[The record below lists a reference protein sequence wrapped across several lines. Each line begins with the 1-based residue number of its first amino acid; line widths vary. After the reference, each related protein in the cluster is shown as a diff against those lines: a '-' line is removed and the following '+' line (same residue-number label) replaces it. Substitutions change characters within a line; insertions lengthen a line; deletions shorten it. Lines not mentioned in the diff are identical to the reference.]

1 MLYNYIMLAQAQ
13 HPAVPGFLIIPFL
26 ILIGMIASGPVL
38 FGHFWEHNYK
48 KVAITLGLTVLA
60 YYLFILHDVHMPIH
74 TFFEY
79 ASFAVLLSSLYIA
92 AGGIY
97 LNVNARA
104 TPLMNVALV
113 AVGAVLANLI
123 GTTGAS
129 LLLIRPFIRLNNHR
143 IKPYQIIF
151 FIFIVSNAGGL
162 LTPLGDPPLFI
173 GFLKGVPFFWT
184 LQHLFI
190 PWILSIGLLCLLF
203 FLVDSRNKE
212 TAFTP
217 RPEVVEKNDAKTE
230 FHFTGKRNLFWLAV
244 IIAAIFLDPNVIDG
258 LPHIFYDG
266 NKFSYLR
273 EVIQL
278 TAAFF
283 CFRFSSKTAL
293 AGNHFNFHPILEV
306 VFLFFGI
313 FFTMMPA
320 LQLSAEIASSP
331 AYAQYITPNF
341 LYWATGSLSGFLDN
355 APTYANFLSLGMAK
369 FELSQ
374 NSVVDVRHFAEGT
387 SVAGLDTLV
396 QLEAISLAA
405 VLFGAFTYIGN
416 GPNFMVKAI
425 AESAGIKMPSF
436 FAYILRYSIPFLLP
450 ILVMVWFLVVHLRL
464 F

>member
-1 MLYNYIMLAQAQ
+1 MLNNFILLAQAQ
-13 HPAVPGFLIIPFL
+13 HQLPGFMIIPFL
-26 ILIGMIASGPVL
+26 LLIGMIAAGPIF

-48 KVAITLGLTVLA
+48 KVAVVLGLTVLT
-60 YYLFILHDVHMPIH
+60 YYLFVLQDVHMPIH
-74 TFFEY
+74 TLFEY
-79 ASFAVLLSSLYIA
+79 ASFAILLSSLYIA

-97 LNVNARA
+97 INVNARA
-104 TPLMNVALV
+104 TPAMNVALV
-113 AVGAVLANLI
+113 ALGAVLANLV

-129 LLLIRPFIRLNNHR
+129 LLLIRPFIRLNVHR
-143 IKPYQIIF
+143 IKAYQIVF

-184 LQHLFI
+184 LQHLFV
-190 PWILSIGLLCLLF
+190 PWMIVIALLCLAF
-203 FLVDSRNKE
+203 YLVDRRNKE
-212 TAFTP
+212 TYTP
-217 RPEVVEKNDAKTE
+217 RPEVLAKVEERTE
-230 FHFTGKRNLFWLAV
+230 FYIKGKRNLAWLAV
-244 IIAAIFLDPNVIDG
+244 IIGAIFLDPNVIEG
-258 LPHIFYDG
+258 LPHIAYDG
-266 NKFSYLR
+266 NKFSFLR
-273 EVIQL
+273 EIIQL
-278 TAAFF
+278 SAAFG
-283 CFRFSSKTAL
+283 CYRFSSKTAL
-293 AGNHFNFHPILEV
+293 AGNQFNFHPILEV

-331 AYAQYITPNF
+331 QYAQYITPNF

-369 FELSQ
+369 YDMAH
-374 NSVVDVRHFAEGT
+374 NSVVEVRQFATGT
-387 SVAGLDTLV
+387 GTDPITLTL
-396 QLEAISLAA
+396 LEAISLAS

-436 FAYILRYSIPFLLP
+436 FGYVFRYSIPFLLP
-450 ILVMVWFLVVHLRL
+450 ILVIIWYLVVHLQL

>member
-1 MLYNYIMLAQAQ
+1 MLNNFILLVQSQ
-13 HPAVPGFLIIPFL
+13 HAAPGFLIIPFL
-26 ILIGMIASGPVL
+26 FLIGMIAAGPIF

-48 KVAITLGLTVLA
+48 TIAVTLGLTVLG
-60 YYLFILHDVHMPIH
+60 YYIFALGDYHMPVH

-79 ASFAVLLSSLYIA
+79 ASFAILLSSLYIA

-97 LNVNARA
+97 ININANA
-104 TPLMNVALV
+104 TPAMNVALV
-113 AVGAVLANLI
+113 AVGAVLANLV

-129 LLLIRPFIRLNNHR
+129 LLLIRPFIRLNVHR
-143 IKPYQIIF
+143 IKPYQIVF

-184 LQHLFI
+184 LQHLFT
-190 PWILSIGLLCLLF
+190 PWVLAVTLLCLIF
-203 FLVDSRNKE
+203 FLIDSRNKE
-212 TAFTP
+212 TEFTP
-217 RPEVVEKNDAKTE
+217 RPEVVAKNKARTE
-230 FHFTGKRNLFWLAV
+230 FYVSGKRNLFWLA
-244 IIAAIFLDPNVIDG
+244 IIIGAIFLDPNVIDG
-258 LPHIFYDG
+258 LPHIAYDG
-266 NKFSYLR
+266 NKFSFIR
-273 EVIQL
+273 EIIQL
-278 TAAFF
+278 SAAFA
-283 CFRFSSKTAL
+283 CYRFSSKTAL
-293 AGNHFNFHPILEV
+293 AGNQFNFHPILEV

-331 AYAQYITPNF
+331 QFAQYITPNF

-355 APTYANFLSLGMAK
+355 APTYANFLSLAMAK
-369 FELSQ
+369 YDMAQ
-374 NSVVDVRHFAEGT
+374 NSVVEVRQFATGT
-387 SVAGLDTLV
+387 GADPTTLV
-396 QLEAISLAA
+396 LLEAISLAA

-436 FAYILRYSIPFLLP
+436 FAYIVRYSIPFLLP
-450 ILVMVWFLVVHLRL
+450 ALILIWYLVVHLRL

>member
-1 MLYNYIMLAQAQ
+1 MLNNFILLAQAQ
-13 HPAVPGFLIIPFL
+13 HIVPSFLIIPFL

-48 KVAITLGLTVLA
+48 RISIFLGLGVLA
-60 YYLFILHDVHMPIH
+60 YYLLILQDFHMPVH

-79 ASFAVLLSSLYIA
+79 ASFAILLSSLYIA

-97 LNVNARA
+97 LNVNANA
-104 TPLMNVALV
+104 TPLMNVALM
-113 AVGAVLANLI
+113 AVGAVLANVI

-129 LLLIRPFIRLNNHR
+129 LLLIRPFIRLNVHR
-143 IKPYQIIF
+143 IKPYQIVF

-184 LQHLFI
+184 LQHMFT
-190 PWILSIGLLCLLF
+190 PWVIAILLLCLMF
-203 FLVDSRNKE
+203 YLVDRRNKE
-212 TAFTP
+212 TYTP
-217 RPEVVEKNDAKTE
+217 RPEVVAKNREKTE
-230 FHFTGKRNLFWLAV
+230 FHFIGKRNLAWLAV
-244 IIAAIFLDPNVIDG
+244 IIGAIFLDPNVIDG
-258 LPHIFYDG
+258 LPHIAYDG
-266 NKFSYLR
+266 NKFSFLR
-273 EVIQL
+273 EIIQL

-283 CFRFSSKTAL
+283 CYRTSNKTAL
-293 AGNHFNFHPILEV
+293 AGNHFSFHPILEV

-320 LQLSAEIASSP
+320 LQISAEIASAP
-331 AYAQYITPNF
+331 AFSKYITPNS

-355 APTYANFLSLGMAK
+355 APTYANFLSLAMAK
-369 FELSQ
+369 FDMAQ
-374 NSVVDVRHFAEGT
+374 NSVVEVRQFATGT
-387 SVAGLDTLV
+387 GEDPITLV
-396 QLEAISLAA
+396 LLEAISLSA

-436 FAYILRYSIPFLLP
+436 FGYIIRYSIPFLLP
-450 ILVMVWFLVVHLRL
+450 ILVIIWFLVVHLRL

>member
-1 MLYNYIMLAQAQ
+1 MLTNFILLAQNMISP
-13 HPAVPGFLIIPFL
+13 PAFLIIPFL
-26 ILIGMIASGPVL
+26 ILIGMIAAGPIF

-48 KVAITLGLTVLA
+48 KVAVVLGLTVLG
-60 YYLFILHDVHMPIH
+60 YYLFALQDVHMPVH

-79 ASFAVLLSSLYIA
+79 ASFAILLSSLYIA

-97 LNVNARA
+97 INVNANA
-104 TPLMNVALV
+104 TPAMNVLLV
-113 AVGAVLANLI
+113 AIGAVLANVV

-129 LLLIRPFIRLNNHR
+129 LLLIRPFIRLNVHR
-143 IKPYQIIF
+143 IKAYQIVF

-184 LQHLFI
+184 LQHLFT
-190 PWILSIGLLCLLF
+190 PWLISIALLCLAF
-203 FLVDSRNKE
+203 YLVDSRNKE
-212 TAFTP
+212 TDYIP
-217 RPEVVEKNDAKTE
+217 KPEVVARNEERTE
-230 FHFTGKRNLFWLAV
+230 FYVTGKRNLFWLA
-244 IIAAIFLDPNVIDG
+244 IIIGAIFLDPNVIDG
-258 LPHIFYDG
+258 LPHIYYDG
-266 NKFSYLR
+266 NKFSFLR
-273 EVIQL
+273 EIIQL
-278 TAAFF
+278 SAAFA

-293 AGNHFNFHPILEV
+293 AGNRFSFDPILEV

-331 AYAQYITPNF
+331 QYAQYITPNF

-355 APTYANFLSLGMAK
+355 APTYANFLSLAMAK
-369 FELSQ
+369 YDMAQ
-374 NSVVDVRHFAEGT
+374 NSVVEVRQFATGT
-387 SVAGLDTLV
+387 GTDPITLV
-396 QLEAISLAA
+396 LLEAVSLAS

-425 AESAGIKMPSF
+425 AESEGIKMPSF
-436 FAYILRYSIPFLLP
+436 FGYVIRYSIPFLLP
-450 ILVMVWFLVVHLRL
+450 ILVLVWYLVVHLRL

>member
-1 MLYNYIMLAQAQ
+1 MLFNFILLAQTQ
-13 HPAVPGFLIIPFL
+13 HPVPGYLIIPFL
-26 ILIGMIASGPVL
+26 LLIGMIASGPVL
-38 FGHFWEHNYK
+38 FPHFWEHNYK
-48 KVAITLGLTVLA
+48 KVAVTLGLLVLA
-60 YYLFILHDVHMPIH
+60 YYLFALQDVHMPIH
-74 TFFEY
+74 TLAEY

-97 LNVNARA
+97 ININARA

-113 AVGAVLANLI
+113 AIGAVLANI
-123 GTTGAS
+123 VGTTGAS
-129 LLLIRPFIRLNNHR
+129 LLLIRPFIRLNIHR
-143 IKPYQIIF
+143 IKPYQIVF

-184 LQHLFI
+184 LQHLFM
-190 PWILSIGLLCLLF
+190 PWVLAIILLCLAF
-203 FLVDSRNKE
+203 FLLDRRNKE
-212 TAFTP
+212 KEFTP
-217 RPEVVEKNDAKTE
+217 RPEVVSKIEEKTE
-230 FHFTGKRNLFWLAV
+230 FYITGKRNLFWLA
-244 IIAAIFLDPNVIDG
+244 IIIGAIFLDPNVVEG
-258 LPHIFYDG
+258 LPHIAYDG
-266 NKFSYLR
+266 NKFSFLR

-278 TAAFF
+278 SAAFA

-293 AGNHFNFHPILEV
+293 AGNQFNFHPILEV

-320 LQLSAEIASSP
+320 LQLSAEVASSP
-331 AYAQYITPNF
+331 QYAQYITANF

-355 APTYANFLSLGMAK
+355 APTYANFLSLAMAK
-369 FELSQ
+369 YDMAQ
-374 NSVVDVRHFAEGT
+374 NSVVEVRNFANGT
-387 SVAGLDTLV
+387 GTDPITLIL
-396 QLEAISLAA
+396 LEAISLAS

-436 FAYILRYSIPFLLP
+436 FAYVFRFSIPFLLP
-450 ILVMVWFLVVHLRL
+450 ILVLIWFLVVHLRL

>member
-1 MLYNYIMLAQAQ
+1 MLTNFILLAQAQ
-13 HPAVPGFLIIPFL
+13 HALPAFLIIPFL
-26 ILIGMIASGPVL
+26 ILIGMIAAGPIF

-48 KVAITLGLTVLA
+48 TVAVALGLTVLA
-60 YYLFILHDVHMPIH
+60 YYLFVLQDYHMPAH
-74 TFFEY
+74 TLAEY
-79 ASFAVLLSSLYIA
+79 ASFAILLSSLYIA

-97 LNVNARA
+97 ININANA

-113 AVGAVLANLI
+113 AVGAVLANFV

-129 LLLIRPFIRLNNHR
+129 LLLIRPFIRLNVHR
-143 IKPYQIIF
+143 IKPYQIVF

-184 LQHLFI
+184 LQHLFM
-190 PWILSIGLLCLLF
+190 PWILTIAVLCLIF
-203 FLVDSRNKE
+203 FVIDSRNKE
-212 TAFTP
+212 HYTP
-217 RPEVVEKNDAKTE
+217 KPEVVAKNEAKTE
-230 FHFTGKRNLFWLAV
+230 FYVSGKRNLFWLA
-244 IIAAIFLDPNVIDG
+244 IIIGAIFLDPNVIEG
-258 LPHIFYDG
+258 LPYISYDG
-266 NKFSYLR
+266 SKFSFLR
-273 EVIQL
+273 EIIQL
-278 TAAFF
+278 TASFF

-293 AGNHFNFHPILEV
+293 AGNKFNFHPILEV

-320 LQLSAEIASSP
+320 LQLSAAIASSP
-331 AYAQYITPNF
+331 QYSQYITPNF

-355 APTYANFLSLGMAK
+355 APTYANFLSLAMAK
-369 FELSQ
+369 YDMAQ
-374 NSVVDVRHFAEGT
+374 NSVVEVRQFATGT
-387 SVAGLDTLV
+387 GADPATLV
-396 QLEAISLAA
+396 LLEAISLAA

-436 FAYILRYSIPFLLP
+436 FTYIVRYSIPFLLP
-450 ILVMVWFLVVHLRL
+450 ALILIWFLVVHLQI

>member
-1 MLYNYIMLAQAQ
+1 MLNNYILLAQAQ
-13 HPAVPGFLIIPFL
+13 QAVPGFLIIPFL
-26 ILIGMIASGPVL
+26 LLIGLIASGPIF

-48 KVAITLGLTVLA
+48 KIAVTLGLTVLA
-60 YYLFILHDVHMPIH
+60 YYVFVLQDVHMPIH
-74 TFFEY
+74 TLAEY
-79 ASFAVLLSSLYIA
+79 FTFAVLLSSLYIA

-97 LNVNARA
+97 LNVNAKS

-129 LLLIRPFIRLNNHR
+129 LLLIRPFIRLNAHR
-143 IKPYQIIF
+143 IKPYQIVF

-173 GFLKGVPFFWT
+173 GFIKGVPFFWT
-184 LQHLFI
+184 LQHLFA
-190 PWILSIGLLCLLF
+190 PWLLAVTLLCLMF
-203 FLVDSRNKE
+203 YFVDSRNKGE
-212 TAFTP
+212 ELTP
-217 RPEVVEKNDAKTE
+217 LLIEDEPGSGKTE
-230 FHFTGKRNLFWLAV
+230 FSFRGKRNLFWLA
-244 IIAAIFLDPNVIDG
+244 IIIGAVFLDPNVIDS
-258 LPHIFYDG
+258 LPHIYYDG
-266 NKFSYLR
+266 NKFSFLR
-273 EVIQL
+273 EIIQL
-278 TAAFF
+278 GAAFM
-283 CFRFSSKTAL
+283 CFRFSSKEAL
-293 AGNHFNFHPILEV
+293 SGNQFNFHPILEV

-331 AYAQYITPNF
+331 AYAEYITTNF

-369 FELSQ
+369 YDLAQSNVEH
-374 NSVVDVRHFAEGT
+374 VRQFAAGT
-387 SVAGLDTLV
+387 TAAGLTTQVELM
-396 QLEAISLAA
+396 AISLAS

-436 FAYILRYSIPFLLP
+436 FAYVLRFAIPFLLP
-450 ILVMVWFLVVHLRL
+450 ILLLVWFLVVHLRVI
-464 F
+464 

>member
-1 MLYNYIMLAQAQ
+1 MLNNYILLVQAQ
-13 HPAVPGFLIIPFL
+13 HTAPGFLIIPFL
-26 ILIGMIASGPVL
+26 LLIGMIASGPIF

-48 KVAITLGLTVLA
+48 TIAVTLGLAVLG
-60 YYLFILHDVHMPIH
+60 YYIFALGDYHMPVH

-79 ASFAVLLSSLYIA
+79 ASFAILLSSLYIA

-97 LNVNARA
+97 ININANA
-104 TPLMNVALV
+104 TPAMNVAIV
-113 AVGAVLANLI
+113 AIGAVLANLV

-129 LLLIRPFIRLNNHR
+129 LLLIRPFIRLNVHR
-143 IKPYQIIF
+143 IKPYQIVF

-184 LQHLFI
+184 LQHLFT
-190 PWILSIGLLCLLF
+190 PWLLAIALLCLLF
-203 FLVDSRNKE
+203 FVVDRRNKE
-212 TAFTP
+212 IEYKP
-217 RPEVVEKNDAKTE
+217 RPEVIEKNREKIE
-230 FHFTGKRNLFWLAV
+230 FYISGKRNLFWLA
-244 IIAAIFLDPNVIDG
+244 IIIGAIFLDPNVIEG
-258 LPHIFYDG
+258 LPHIAYDG
-266 NKFSYLR
+266 NKFSFLR
-273 EVIQL
+273 EIIQL
-278 TAAFF
+278 AAAFA
-283 CFRFSSKTAL
+283 CYRFSSKTAL
-293 AGNHFNFHPILEV
+293 AGNQFTFHPILEV

-331 AYAQYITPNF
+331 QFAQYITPNF

-369 FELSQ
+369 YDMAQ
-374 NSVVDVRHFAEGT
+374 NSVVEVRQFATGT
-387 SVAGLDTLV
+387 GTDPITLV
-396 QLEAISLAA
+396 LLEAISLAS

-436 FAYILRYSIPFLLP
+436 FAYIVRFSIPFLLP
-450 ILVMVWFLVVHLRL
+450 ILILIWYLVVHLHL

>member
-1 MLYNYIMLAQAQ
+1 MLTNFILLAQAP
-13 HPAVPGFLIIPFL
+13 HALPVLLIVPFL
-26 ILIGMIASGPVL
+26 LLIGMIAAGPIF

-48 KVAITLGLTVLA
+48 TVAVTLGLAVLA
-60 YYLFILHDVHMPIH
+60 YYLLVLQDYHMPVH
-74 TFFEY
+74 TLAEY
-79 ASFAVLLSSLYIA
+79 VSFAVLLSSLYIA

-97 LNVNARA
+97 ININANA

-113 AVGAVLANLI
+113 AVGAVLANFV

-129 LLLIRPFIRLNNHR
+129 LLLIRPFIRLNVHR

-184 LQHLFI
+184 LQHLFV
-190 PWILSIGLLCLLF
+190 PWVVAITVLCLIF
-203 FLVDSRNKE
+203 FLIDRRNKE
-212 TAFTP
+212 HFTP
-217 RPEVVEKNDAKTE
+217 SPEVVAKNREKTE
-230 FHFTGKRNLFWLAV
+230 WHVTGKRNLIWLGVV
-244 IIAAIFLDPNVIDG
+244 IGAIFLDPNVVEG
-258 LPHIFYDG
+258 LPYIAYDG
-266 NKFSYLR
+266 GKLSFLR
-273 EVIQL
+273 EIIQL
-278 TAAFF
+278 SAAFM
-283 CFRFSSKTAL
+283 CYRYSSKSAL
-293 AGNHFNFHPILEV
+293 AGNQFSFGPILEV

-320 LQLSAEIASSP
+320 LQLSAAIASAP
-331 AYAQYITPNF
+331 EYARFITPNF

-355 APTYANFLSLGMAK
+355 APTYANFLSLAMAK
-369 FELSQ
+369 YDMAQ
-374 NSVVDVRHFAEGT
+374 NSVVEVRQFAMGT
-387 SVAGLDTLV
+387 GATGAETIVL
-396 QLEAISLAA
+396 LEAISLAS

-436 FAYILRYSIPFLLP
+436 FAYVIRYSIPFLLP
-450 ILVMVWFLVVHLRL
+450 ALLLVWFLVVHLRL